1 MTRCTASSPPSPR
14 VTARHDDRS
23 IDGENGSGD
32 SRGGLRSDRPPR
44 TEAEAAGRSPG
55 PDPGRPR
62 ASQRRSCPHAHRAR
76 AGQRREHAHARRAGD
91 RARTARRRRGHRRR
105 ARSAAPGARTGPR
118 TRWRHAQADR
128 GAEPVG
134 WQLAVCGL
142 QSAVGSS
149 QFAVMSKDDGRLVSV
164 EINGMRYPIRS
175 TLDPAYVAEL
185 AAYVEQKMNLAA
197 KESPAGD
204 TLKIAV
210 LAALNIADECFR
222 AREEGSVQRTDIT
235 QRARELERLLDLALD
250 PEPLARAAGSH

>member
-32 SRGGLRSDRPPR
+32 SRGGLRGDRSSR

-76 AGQRREHAHARRAGD
+76 TGQRREHAHARRAGD
-91 RARTARRRRGHRRR
+91 RARTAGRRRGYGRR
-105 ARSAAPGARTGPR
+105 ARGAAPGARTGPR
-118 TRWRHAQADR
+118 PRRRHAQADR
-128 GAEPVG
+128 GAESLTPV
-134 WQLAVCGL
+134 L
-142 QSAVGSS
+142 
-149 QFAVMSKDDGRLVSV
+149 MSKDDGRLVSV
-164 EINGMRYPIRS
+164 EINGMRDLIRS
-175 TLDPAYVAEL
+175 SLDPGYVAEL

-222 AREEGSVQRTDIT
+222 AREEGSVQRTDVT
-235 QRARELERLLDLALD
+235 QRARELERLLDLALE
-250 PEPLARAAGSH
+250 PEPLARAARSN